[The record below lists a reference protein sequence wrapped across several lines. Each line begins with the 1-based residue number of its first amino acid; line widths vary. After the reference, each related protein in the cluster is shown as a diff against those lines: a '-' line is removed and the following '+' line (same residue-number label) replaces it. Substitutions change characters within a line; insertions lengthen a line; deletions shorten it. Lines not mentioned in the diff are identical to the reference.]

1 MTVDNI
7 KNFREQHDKF
17 RDLVVNYFE
26 HEIQHK
32 DNWYLYQFKSW
43 KFGKTWDNEIII
55 YYTDPISEICEMY
68 VTFEE
73 LENYSE

>member
-7 KNFREQHDKF
+7 KIYREQHDKF

-43 KFGKTWDNEIII
+43 KFG
-55 YYTDPISEICEMY
+55 
-68 VTFEE
+68 
-73 LENYSE
+73 